1 MANRSYLYS
10 LDNQPAE
17 YADRPR
23 SCAGLSEWPYAV
35 PFSFRL
41 LASADARLSASL
53 LSDGLDDEPVPLYAI
68 NADFDAGYARVQRFV
83 AILREHI
90 AQETMPAA
98 AHTAA
103 HAAAHA
109 SLHTGGLVASL
120 KRWFGTAAPAQ
131 APQAARGAYDLLPGL
146 LDETLAF
153 LAQHRDR
160 RVQLET
166 IELEIM
172 SESDPDVLRARAEA
186 ELALCV
192 AAGQALDA
200 LPADLRDAARVLR
213 EACATRTAGPL
224 EAFHGLRLDD
234 DCDNTRDRST
244 EYPLG
249 LYWTDVLYF
258 EPSLREDASGAT
270 ASPDAPRGS
279 PA

>member
-1 MANRSYLYS
+1 MANRSYLYR
-10 LDNQPAE
+10 LDNQPATYE
-17 YADRPR
+17 DRPR

-68 NADFDAGYARVQRFV
+68 NADFDAGHARVQRFV

-90 AQETMPAA
+90 ARETMPA
-98 AHTAA
+98 AA

-131 APQAARGAYDLLPGL
+131 APQAAPGAYDLLPGL

-172 SESDPDVLRARAEA
+172 SESDPDALRARAEA
-186 ELALCV
+186 ELVQCV

-200 LPADLRDAARVLR
+200 LPADLREAARVLKQ
-213 EACATRTAGPL
+213 ACATRMAGPL